1 MEPDLYNINQNK
13 IGSLAIISFVFS
25 IISYIFCPIIGGIVA
40 VICGAVEL
48 DNINRKISSAN
59 GKVFAL
65 IGLWLG
71 IVNIVIF
78 VGFILF
84 LIFFSS
90 DIIYWIRKFFD
101 TGDEINVIYSSLV
114 NSFTVIA
121 DI

>member
-48 DNINRKISSAN
+48 GNINRKISSAN
-59 GKVFAL
+59 GRVFAL

-71 IVNIVIF
+71 IVN
-78 VGFILF
+78 ILF

-101 TGDEINVIYSSLV
+101 TGDGINIIYRSLV